1 MAAVTKTKT
10 GYRAQIYFKP
20 RKDAKPIRDSK
31 TFRTKRE
38 ADAWVAARM
47 ANLAEHGGVDGK
59 HTLGDAI
66 NRYIEEVAPT
76 KRGNQ
81 KEVIRFEAM
90 KRDLPISLPLV
101 ELTPEIV
108 GEYRDKLLYRGLSPG
123 TVLRY
128 LGQFS
133 SMMETARR
141 EWRWIKVNPVRD
153 VRKPRA
159 PDHREVTISK
169 SQTKMML
176 KALGYSPRK
185 PIRTISQS
193 CAVAFLFALRSGMRA
208 GEICNLTWDNVYPDY
223 CRLPVTKTKP
233 RDVPLM
239 DKAVMLLERMRG
251 FDDVLV
257 FGIKSQTLDALF
269 RKAKGRAGLSGF
281 TFHDARHTAATML
294 AEKVDVLTLCKIFG
308 WSNTSQALT
317 YFNPKAFDIARQL
330 SARTKP
336 GQSQ

>member
-1 MAAVTKTKT
+1 MATIKKTKT
-10 GYRAQIYFKP
+10 GYRAQIYF
-20 RKDAKPIRDSK
+20 RGNRDSK
-31 TFRTKRE
+31 VLRTKRE
-38 ADAWVAARM
+38 AEAWAAGRIAELSDQKTVAA
-47 ANLAEHGGVDGK
+47 K
-59 HTLGDAI
+59 HTLEYAI
-66 NRYIEEVAPT
+66 NRYVDEVVPN

-81 KEVIRFEAM
+81 KESIRFKAM
-90 KRDLPISLPLV
+90 KQDIPINLPIAGI
-101 ELTPEIV
+101 TPEVI
-108 GEYRDKLLYRGLSPG
+108 GEYRDKLLKRGLSAG

-128 LGQFS
+128 LGQLS
-133 SMMETARR
+133 SMFETARR
-141 EWRWIKVNPVRD
+141 EWRWIPSNPVRD

-159 PDHREVTISK
+159 PDHRDVTISRHH
-169 SQTKMML
+169 TKLML
-176 KALGYSPRK
+176 KAFGYSPRK
-185 PIRTISQS
+185 PVRTISQS

-281 TFHDARHTAATML
+281 TFHDARHTAATDL
-294 AEKVDVLTLCKIFG
+294 AQKVDVLTLCKIFG

-317 YFNPKAFDIARQL
+317 YFNPKASDIAKRL
-330 SARTKP
+330 SAKP
-336 GQSQ
+336 DRSQ